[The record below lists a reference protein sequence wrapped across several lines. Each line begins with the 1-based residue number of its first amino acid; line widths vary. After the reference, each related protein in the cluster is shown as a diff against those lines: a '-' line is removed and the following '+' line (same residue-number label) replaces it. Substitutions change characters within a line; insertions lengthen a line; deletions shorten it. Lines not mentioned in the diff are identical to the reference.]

1 MQYVAKCGLLFYG
14 SSSVVDW
21 KNPPRLFIPGPVK
34 VNEDVLQQLARPTL
48 GHRGKEYAQLH
59 AETTVCLKKIL
70 FTDQNVF
77 LSTSSAS
84 GIWEAAIRNCV
95 APDETVLATCCGAF
109 SDKWATVAKN
119 CGRNVEELKVD
130 WGKPVLPEMIDEKLA
145 TGKYTAITI
154 VYNETSTGLTNHVYE
169 ISEMM
174 KQKYPEILVFVD
186 AVSAM
191 VALPMHFD
199 ELGWD
204 VAFASVQKAFAIPP
218 GLAVAAVS
226 NRALEKSKNVPN
238 RGYYFDF
245 QLWAKS
251 NEKNQTLVTPNIPHI
266 MALNYQCEK
275 LLAEGMENVWERH
288 KRMGDFVRTWAKEKF
303 ALFCDEKYASN
314 TLTAVKNTRG
324 INVAETINAIQEKH
338 NTIFGNGYGKLKE
351 QTFRIAHMGDIT
363 LDDLKEL
370 LGWID
375 EEIG

>member
-1 MQYVAKCGLLFYG
+1 M
-14 SSSVVDW
+14 VDW

-34 VNEDVLQQLARPTL
+34 VNDDVLQQLARPTL

-59 AETTVCLKKIL
+59 GETIEMLKKIL

-95 APDETVLATCCGAF
+95 GLDEVVLCTCCGAF
-109 SDKWATVAKN
+109 SDKWADVAKS

-130 WGKPVLPEMIDEKLA
+130 WGKATTAEMIDEKLA
-145 TGKYTAITI
+145 TGKYAAVTI
-154 VYNETSTGLTNHVYE
+154 VYNETSTGLTNPVYQ

-174 KQKYPEILVFVD
+174 KDKYPDVLVFID
-186 AVSAM
+186 AVSGM
-191 VALPMHFD
+191 IGLSMHFD

-226 NRALEKSKNVPN
+226 NRALEKSKTVPG

-245 QLWAKS
+245 QQFAKS
-251 NEKNQTLVTPNIPHI
+251 TEKNQTPTTPCIPHI
-266 MALNYQCEK
+266 MALNYQCKK
-275 LLAEGMENVWERH
+275 LIAEGMENVWKRH
-288 KRMGDFVRTWAKEKF
+288 KEMGEFVRAWAKEKF
-303 ALFCDEKYASN
+303 DLFCEEQYASN
-314 TLTAVKNTRG
+314 TLTTVKNTRG
-324 INVAETINAIQEKH
+324 INVAEVIKALQDKH
-338 NTIFGNGYGKLKE
+338 NTVFGNGYGKLKE
-351 QTFRIAHMGDIT
+351 ETFRIAHMGDIT

-370 LGWID
+370 LAWID
-375 EEIG
+375 DEI

>member
-1 MQYVAKCGLLFYG
+1 
-14 SSSVVDW
+14 
-21 KNPPRLFIPGPVK
+21 
-34 VNEDVLQQLARPTL
+34 LQQLARPTL

-70 FTDQNVF
+70 FTSQNVF

-95 APDETVLATCCGAF
+95 APDETVLVTCCGAF
-109 SDKWATVAKN
+109 SDKWATVAKS

-145 TGKYTAITI
+145 TGKYAAITI
-154 VYNETSTGLTNHVYE
+154 IYNETSTGLTNPVYE

-226 NRALEKSKNVPN
+226 NRALEKSKGVAN

-245 QLWAKS
+245 QLWAKA

-303 ALFCDEKYASN
+303 ALFCEEKYASN
-314 TLTAVKNTRG
+314 TLTAIKNTRR
-324 INVAETINAIQEKH
+324 INVAELINTLQEKH

-351 QTFRIAHMGDIT
+351 ETFRIAHMGDIT

-375 EEIG
+375 DEIN

>member
-1 MQYVAKCGLLFYG
+1 M
-14 SSSVVDW
+14 VDW

-34 VNEDVLQQLARPTL
+34 VNDDVLQQLARPTL
-48 GHRGKEYAQLH
+48 GHRGKEYTQLH
-59 AETTVCLKKIL
+59 GETVDMLKKIL

-95 APDETVLATCCGAF
+95 GFDETVLCTCCGAF
-109 SDKWATVAKN
+109 SDKWATVAKD
-119 CGRNVEELKVD
+119 CGRNVDELKVD

-145 TGKYTAITI
+145 IGKYAAVTLA
-154 VYNETSTGLTNHVYE
+154 YNETSTGLMNPLYE
-169 ISEMM
+169 VSEMM
-174 KQKYPEILVFVD
+174 KQKYPDVLVFVD

-191 VALPMHFD
+191 VGMPLHFD
-199 ELGWD
+199 QLGWD
-204 VAFASVQKAFAIPP
+204 VTFASVQKAFAIPP

-226 NRALEKSKNVPN
+226 NRALEKSKNVPG

-245 QLWAKS
+245 QLFAKS
-251 NEKNQTLVTPNIPHI
+251 AEKNQTLTTPNIPHI

-275 LLAEGMENVWERH
+275 LLKEGMENVWKRH
-288 KRMGDFVRTWAKEKF
+288 EEMAELVRAWAKEKF

-314 TLTAVKNTRG
+314 TLTTIKNTRG
-324 INVAETINAIQEKH
+324 INVAETISSIQQKH

-351 QTFRIAHMGDIT
+351 ETFRIAHMGDIT
-363 LDDLKEL
+363 LEDLKEL

-375 EEIG
+375 DEIG

>member
-1 MQYVAKCGLLFYG
+1 M
-14 SSSVVDW
+14 VDW

-34 VNEDVLQQLARPTL
+34 VNDDVLQQLARPTL

-59 AETTVCLKKIL
+59 GETVDILKKVL

-84 GIWEAAIRNCV
+84 GIWEASIRNCV
-95 APDETVLATCCGAF
+95 DFNETVLCTCCGAF
-109 SDKWATVAKN
+109 SDKWANVAKS

-130 WGKPVLPEMIDEKLA
+130 WGQATTPEMIDEKLA
-145 TGKYTAITI
+145 SGKYAAVTL
-154 VYNETSTGLTNHVYE
+154 VYNETSTGLTNPVYQ

-174 KQKYPEILVFVD
+174 KEKYPDVLVFVD
-186 AVSAM
+186 AVSGM
-191 VALPMHFD
+191 IGLPMHFD
-199 ELGWD
+199 DLGWD

-218 GLAVAAVS
+218 GLAVAVVS

-245 QLWAKS
+245 QQFAKS
-251 NEKNQTLVTPNIPHI
+251 AEKNQTPTTPNIPHI
-266 MALNYQCEK
+266 MALNYQCQK
-275 LLAEGMENVWERH
+275 LLAEGMENVWQRH
-288 KRMGDFVRTWAKEKF
+288 KEMGDYVRTWAKGKF
-303 ALFCDEKYASN
+303 DLFCDEKYASN
-314 TLTAVKNTRG
+314 TLTTVKNIRE
-324 INVAETINAIQEKH
+324 INVAETIKAIQEKH

-363 LDDLKEL
+363 IDDLKEL

>member
-1 MQYVAKCGLLFYG
+1 M
-14 SSSVVDW
+14 VDW

-34 VNEDVLQQLARPTL
+34 VDEDVLQQLARPTL

-59 AETTVCLKKIL
+59 SETTDMLKKIF
-70 FTDQNVF
+70 FTDQNIF

-84 GIWEAAIRNCV
+84 GIWEASIRNCV
-95 APDETVLATCCGAF
+95 DFDETVLCTCCGAF
-109 SDKWATVAKN
+109 SDKWADVARS
-119 CGRNVEELKVD
+119 CGRNVDEIKVD
-130 WGKPVLPEMIDEKLA
+130 WGKPVMPEMLDEKLA
-145 TGKYTAITI
+145 TGKYAAVTLM
-154 VYNETSTGLTNHVYE
+154 YNETSTGLTNSLYE
-169 ISEMM
+169 VSKMM
-174 KQKYPEILVFVD
+174 KEKYPDVLVFVD

-191 VALPMHFD
+191 VGLPLHFD

-226 NRALEKSKNVPN
+226 NRALEKSKNVPG

-245 QLWAKS
+245 QQFAKRA
-251 NEKNQTLVTPNIPHI
+251 EQNQTPTTPNIPHI

-288 KRMGDFVRTWAKEKF
+288 KKMGEFVRSWAKENF
-303 ALFCDEKYASN
+303 DLFCEEKYASN

-324 INVAETINAIQEKH
+324 INVAELINTLQEKH
-338 NTIFGNGYGKLKE
+338 NTVFGNGYGKLKE

-370 LGWID
+370 LGWLN

>member
-1 MQYVAKCGLLFYG
+1 M
-14 SSSVVDW
+14 VDW

-34 VNEDVLQQLARPTL
+34 VTDDVLQQLARPTL

-59 AETTVCLKKIL
+59 AETVDMLKKVL
-70 FTDQNVF
+70 FTEQNVF

-95 APDETVLATCCGAF
+95 DFDEVVLCTCCGAF
-109 SDKWATVAKN
+109 SDKWADVARS

-130 WGKPVLPEMIDEKLA
+130 WGQPTTTEMIDEKLA
-145 TGKYTAITI
+145 TGQYAAVTL
-154 VYNETSTGLTNHVYE
+154 VYNETSTGLTNPIHE

-174 KQKYPEILVFVD
+174 KAKYPNVLVFVD
-186 AVSAM
+186 AVSGM
-191 VALPMHFD
+191 VGLPMHFD

-204 VAFASVQKAFAIPP
+204 VVFASVQKAFAIPP

-226 NRALEKSKNVPN
+226 NRALEKSKNVPG

-245 QLWAKS
+245 QQFAKAA
-251 NEKNQTLVTPNIPHI
+251 EKSQTPTTPAIPHI
-266 MALNYQCEK
+266 MALNYQCKK
-275 LLAEGMENVWERH
+275 LLEEGMEDVWQRH
-288 KRMGDFVRTWAKEKF
+288 KEMGDFVRAWAKANF
-303 ALFCDEKYASN
+303 DLFCDEKYASN
-314 TLTAVKNTRG
+314 TLTTVRNTRG
-324 INVAETINAIQEKH
+324 INVAETISAIQAKH

-370 LGWID
+370 LAWID
-375 EEIG
+375 EEI

>member
-1 MQYVAKCGLLFYG
+1 ML
-14 SSSVVDW
+14 DW

-34 VNEDVLQQLARPTL
+34 VNEDVLQQLSRPTL

-59 AETTVCLKKIL
+59 GETVDMLKKIL

-109 SDKWATVAKN
+109 SDKWAAIVEG
-119 CGRNVEELKVD
+119 CGRKVEELKVD
-130 WGKPVLPEMIDEKLA
+130 WGKPILPEMLDEKLA
-145 TGKYTAITI
+145 TGKYAAVTL
-154 VYNETSTGLTNHVYE
+154 VHNETSTGLTNPVYE

-174 KQKYPEILVFVD
+174 KEKYPDVLVFVD
-186 AVSAM
+186 SVSGM
-191 VALPMHFD
+191 VGLPLHFD
-199 ELGWD
+199 QLAWD
-204 VAFASVQKAFAIPP
+204 IAFTSVQKAFAIPP
-218 GLAVAAVS
+218 GLAVAVVS
-226 NRALEKSKNVPN
+226 NRALEKSKDVPA

-245 QLWAKS
+245 QLIAKAAA
-251 NEKNQTLVTPNIPHI
+251 KNQTLSTPVIPHI
-266 MALNYQCEK
+266 MALNYQCNK
-275 LLAEGMENVWERH
+275 LLAEGMENVWKRH
-288 KRMGDFVRTWAKEKF
+288 KQMADFVRAWAKKKF
-303 ALFCDEKYASN
+303 DLFTEQKYTSN

-324 INVAETINAIQEKH
+324 INVAETINAIQQKH
-338 NTIFGNGYGKLKE
+338 NTVFGNGYGKLKE
-351 QTFRIAHMGDIT
+351 ETFRIAHMGDIT